1 MATVTVFVCPDSQT
15 QVTQLGALS
24 TRYAGTCSAGQGS
37 WQSVTLAEPWDPTT
51 LNSSELAAAF
61 GAGFVVCGTGL
72 AIAWAARF
80 FITAIRSAF

>member
-15 QVTQLGALS
+15 QVTAIGLTG
-24 TRYAGTCSAGQGS
+24 RYAGTCSAGQGA
-37 WQSVTLAEPWDPTT
+37 WQSVELAEPWDPTT

-61 GAGFVVCGTGL
+61 GAGFIVLGTGL

-80 FITAIRSAF
+80 FVSAIRSAF